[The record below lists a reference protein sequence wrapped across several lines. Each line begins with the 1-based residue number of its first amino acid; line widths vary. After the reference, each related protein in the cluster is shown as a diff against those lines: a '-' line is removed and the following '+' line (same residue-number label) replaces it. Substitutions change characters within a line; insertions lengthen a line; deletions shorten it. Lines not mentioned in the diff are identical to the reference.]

1 MKWVVETYGPVVDA
15 EILALPA
22 DMQGKLI
29 GLLPRIAE
37 LGLSALP
44 RDAVKHLEDKLW
56 ELRITGRDGI
66 ARAIYITVTG
76 RKVVILR
83 AFQKK
88 TQKTPLN
95 DLETARRTAKDIIQR
110 RGPSCDRKS
119 SPTPRFRPSCSN
131 PSGSCPSKSPR
142 RAPCPA

>member
-37 LGLSALP
+37 LGPSALP

-95 DLETARRTAKDIIQR
+95 DLEIARRRAKDIIQH
-110 RGPSCDRKS
+110 RGPS
-119 SPTPRFRPSCSN
+119 
-131 PSGSCPSKSPR
+131 
-142 RAPCPA
+142 